1 MSANNS
7 GSFPSQARPGLG
19 TPPSDRLVA
28 CGGMAPLSSAEIDE
42 FLTAGA
48 RIAKLGTLRDGW
60 PYINPV
66 WYEWDGSAF
75 WVIGKP
81 LAQFVKNLKHDERA
95 FLVVDKDDFP
105 YVRVNVE
112 ATGRV
117 VSEAWEDQWVEMT
130 RRMTLRYIG
139 NLDYLEERLKF
150 PLSVIS
156 LTPVRTNTWN
166 PTTFPPDRTFTSE
179 ARWNAV

>member
-1 MSANNS
+1 M
-7 GSFPSQARPGLG
+7 
-19 TPPSDRLVA
+19 PPLNPTESNA
-28 CGGMAPLSSAEIDE
+28 
-42 FLTAGA
+42 FLTDGG

-60 PYINPV
+60 PYVNPV

-81 LAQFVKNLKHDERA
+81 LAQFVKNVKADDRA

-112 ATGRV
+112 ARGRI
-117 VSEAWEDQWVEMT
+117 VSEEWTDEWVEMT
-130 RRMTLRYIG
+130 RRMTLRYVG
-139 NLDYLEERLKF
+139 NLDYLEARLKY

-156 LTPVRTNTWN
+156 LTPVRMNTWQV
-166 PTTFPPDRTFTSE
+166 TSFPPDRTFTTE
-179 ARWNAV
+179 ARWNPA